1 MAQILPAPVQ
11 KGNKHNHLH
20 KAAGIDMTPMVD
32 LAFLL
37 ITFFIFT
44 TTMSD
49 KHALRLIMPK
59 EGPPSG
65 LASSK
70 ALTMLLSKE
79 DKVYVYEGNWEE
91 AKQDH
96 RISELNFKQ
105 QQQLRNLIQQK
116 QKELRQKGVKDEE
129 GLTLIIK
136 PLQQSTYRNIVDALD
151 ETVINNIKRYAI
163 VEPEEEEKR
172 WIGL

>member
-11 KGNKHNHLH
+11 KGNKRNHLH
-20 KAAGIDMTPMVD
+20 KAASIDMTPMVD

-49 KHALRLIMPK
+49 KHAMRLIMPK

-79 DKVYVYEGNWEE
+79 DKVYVYEGNWED
-91 AKQDH
+91 AQRGH

-105 QQQLRNLIQQK
+105 QQQLRSLIQEK
-116 QKELRQKGVKDEE
+116 QRELRQKGVKDEE

-151 ETVINNIKRYAI
+151 ETVINNIKRYAV